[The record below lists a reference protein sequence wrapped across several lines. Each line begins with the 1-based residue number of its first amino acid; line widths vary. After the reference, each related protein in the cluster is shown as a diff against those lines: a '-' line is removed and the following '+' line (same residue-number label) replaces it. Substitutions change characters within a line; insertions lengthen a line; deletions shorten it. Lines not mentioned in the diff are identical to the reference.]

1 MRHALVSFPK
11 GVEVLTPPLSHQ
23 LASYTCTLR
32 NRVKGWNWRLEMNSK
47 PKNVIRSWLVLFAML
62 VPMAFSQNSGT
73 VQGTVYAL
81 PGSTVSSAV
90 VIACVVVNDT
100 CSETLSKV
108 ATVQGTGSSGKY
120 QLSNLGADSYLML
133 AWRDL
138 NGTSDLD
145 AGDEVG
151 VYSQNGKAALVK
163 APASSIDMR
172 LKAFTGDADALLVST
187 EDARNPQTAPQ
198 ASGSMVG
205 AWSTVDILPDSN
217 NSDTGRYVGSNNSF
231 TTAKFDA
238 KGGYELTE
246 YIYITTS
253 TGCSNWIFTTT
264 SGTYNTSAQQVSF
277 APKTSNQINHSGCY
291 PATSYTRKNDS
302 RNLEPFKYWWK
313 LELDQDGREVLSL
326 LRSNLSDWFYAD
338 HLHRSKK

>member
-1 MRHALVSFPK
+1 
-11 GVEVLTPPLSHQ
+11 
-23 LASYTCTLR
+23 
-32 NRVKGWNWRLEMNSK
+32 MNSK
-47 PKNVIRSWLVLFAML
+47 PKSVFRLWLVLFAL
-62 VPMAFSQNSGT
+62 FVPMAFSQNSGSI
-73 VQGTVYAL
+73 QGTVYAL

-108 ATVQGTGSSGKY
+108 GVVQGAGSSGKY
-120 QLSNLGADSYLML
+120 QLENLGADSYLLL

-151 VYSQNGKAALVK
+151 VYSQNGKVVLVK

-172 LKAFTGDADALLVST
+172 LKAFTGDADALLGSAEVASQ
-187 EDARNPQTAPQ
+187 PQAAPQ
-198 ASGSMVG
+198 ASGTLLG
-205 AWSTVDILPDSN
+205 DWSTVDILPDSN

-238 KGGYELTE
+238 RGGYELTE

-253 TGCSNWIFTTT
+253 TGCSNWIFITTG
-264 SGTYNTSAQQVSF
+264 GTYSLAAQQLSF
-277 APKTSNQINHSGCY
+277 APKTSNQINHSGCF
-291 PATSYTRKNDS
+291 PATSYKRKNDPKD
-302 RNLEPFKYWWK
+302 LKPFKYSWK
-313 LELDQDGREVLSL
+313 LELDQNGREVLSL
-326 LRSNLSDWFYAD
+326 LKPNQTDWYYAD